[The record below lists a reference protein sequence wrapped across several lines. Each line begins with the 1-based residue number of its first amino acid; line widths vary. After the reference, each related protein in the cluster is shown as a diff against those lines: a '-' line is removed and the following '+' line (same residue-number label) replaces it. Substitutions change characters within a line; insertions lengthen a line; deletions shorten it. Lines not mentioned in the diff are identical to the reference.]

1 MKRLTVLLHRNTPK
15 ESKPGYFVAH
25 VLSGTFKGSNL
36 LPHPTK
42 DRDRAIEAVDAA
54 ILKQFKLIEPPAI
67 QYEIEDYQ
75 EVVEEEPAI

>member
-1 MKRLTVLLHRNTPK
+1 MKHLTVLLHRNTPQ

-25 VLSGTFKGSNL
+25 VLSGTLKGANL

-54 ILKQFKLIEPPAI
+54 ILRQFKLIEPPAI

-75 EVVEEEPAI
+75 EVMEEEPTL